1 MSETSLTLLIFL
13 PPILAAVAAAV
24 AWRRLSRPGLFF
36 VVGSLALLGLQSV
49 IAPVAVGIFLPTG
62 GGIAQAA
69 AHEGFVNS
77 VQLSAGLV
85 VLGGVP
91 LLWWL
96 ARALKRI

>member
-1 MSETSLTLLIFL
+1 MSEITLTFLIFL
-13 PPILAAVAAAV
+13 PPILAAVATAFT
-24 AWRRLSRPGLFF
+24 WRRLSRPVLFF
-36 VVGSLALLGLQSV
+36 VLGSLALLGIQAV
-49 IAPVAVGIFLPTG
+49 IAPVAVGVFLPTG
-62 GGIAQAA
+62 GGISEAA
-69 AHEGFVNS
+69 VHEGFVNS